1 MLCAQID
8 ICQVILEEEIL
19 KFCQCIFGDLSLSW
33 KRAWPFTCKTWI
45 LITVRCFDYMKLA
58 KWFCRRRFYNF
69 AKLEPPIPKVVL
81 RQVWFQLVW
90 WFRRNRFSCLLR
102 RGPVLTGRPACVDSN
117 HSPRFLYQSEV
128 LTSHFSVNHLE
139 NALWQV
145 DKSDPVC
152 VMIILLIKANVCLS
166 LLGMRLQKPRARV
179 TAGVVP

>member
-1 MLCAQID
+1 MFYDKFGFNWFGGSGEID
-8 ICQVILEEEIL
+8 
-19 KFCQCIFGDLSLSW
+19 
-33 KRAWPFTCKTWI
+33 
-45 LITVRCFDYMKLA
+45 
-58 KWFCRRRFYNF
+58 
-69 AKLEPPIPKVVL
+69 
-81 RQVWFQLVW
+81 LVA
-90 WFRRNRFSCLLR
+90 FIR
-102 RGPVLTGRPACVDSN
+102 RGPVVTGQPACVDSN

-166 LLGMRLQKPRARV
+166 LLGMRLQKPRARL